1 MLTQLPFWS
10 SDLFESTEGFAI
22 VTKDESLTYS
32 KLNHMVTEYAAHL
45 AEFHLKNQL
54 AFLPMKMNIFSVV
67 RYLACLRESIVP
79 LLLPSDIDES
89 LMQNLYKVYK
99 PALSFGLDGSHDIE
113 LHNLPEVEVGLSK
126 NLAILLNT
134 SGSTGSAKL
143 VKLSHDNLHQN
154 AKAICDY
161 LKIDSQD
168 KAHCSLPL
176 SYSYGLSVLNSHLQ
190 AGACVYLSELTPLSA
205 NYYDELIGENITSM
219 SGVPFFYQMLFRTGF
234 FEKDIPS
241 LKVMTQAGGKL
252 ADNLVRK
259 FSEYAGL
266 HNIKFFVMYG
276 QTEATARISYVPP
289 EMLDHKIGSIGIP
302 IPGGKLRLSSD
313 GELIYS
319 GPNVM
324 MGYAESNADLFNAE
338 ESQIGSLS
346 TGDLARAD
354 ADGYYYITG
363 RLKRFVKLAGSR
375 YGLDEIETFL
385 EDEFEISCV
394 VAGKDDKLMIFL
406 EATTVADNLI
416 VTKLQDK
423 FLINRSFIK
432 VLSVDQLARK
442 TNGKKDYVS
451 YRDKYSGN

>member
-1 MLTQLPFWS
+1 MQLPFWS
-10 SDLFESTEGFAI
+10 SDLFESKEGFAL
-22 VTKDESLTYS
+22 VTREVSLTYS
-32 KLNHMVTEYAAHL
+32 ELNHMVNEFAAHL
-45 AEFHLKNQL
+45 AEFDLKNQV
-54 AFLPMKMNIFSVV
+54 AFLPMKMNILSVV

-79 LLLPSDIDES
+79 LLLPSHIDES
-89 LMQNLYKVYK
+89 LIQNLYEVYK
-99 PALSFGLDGSHDIE
+99 PALSFGLDGLHDIK
-113 LHNLPEVEVGLSK
+113 LHSASVSNVGLPK

-154 AKAICDY
+154 AKAICKY

-176 SYSYGLSVLNSHLQ
+176 SYSFGLSVLNTHLQ
-190 AGACVYLSELTPLSA
+190 AGACVFLSELTPLSE
-205 NYYDELIGENITSM
+205 NYYEELIGENITSM
-219 SGVPFFYQMLFRTGF
+219 SGVPFFFQMLFRTGF

-252 ADNLVRK
+252 GDNLVQK
-259 FSEYAGL
+259 FSEHADR
-266 HNIKFFVMYG
+266 HAINFFVMYG

-289 EMLDHKIGSIGIP
+289 EMLDRKIGSIGIS
-302 IPGGKLRLSSD
+302 IPGGKLRLSND

-324 MGYAESNADLFNAE
+324 MGYAQSNADLFTQK
-338 ESQIGSLS
+338 SKIGSLS

-394 VAGKDDKLMIFL
+394 VGGKDDKLMIFAEALTL
-406 EATTVADNLI
+406 EYNLI
-416 VTKLQDK
+416 ITKLQDK

-432 VLSVDQLARK
+432 ILSVDQLARK
-442 TNGKKDYVS
+442 TNGKKDYAF
-451 YRDKYSGN
+451 YRKKI

>member
-1 MLTQLPFWS
+1 MQLPFWS
-10 SDLFESTEGFAI
+10 SDLFESKEGFAL
-22 VTKDESLTYS
+22 VTREVSLTYS
-32 KLNHMVTEYAAHL
+32 ELNHMVNEFSAHL
-45 AEFHLKNQL
+45 AEFDLKNQV

-79 LLLPSDIDES
+79 LLLPSHIDES
-89 LMQNLYKVYK
+89 LMQNLYDVYK
-99 PALSFGLDGSHDIE
+99 PALSFGLDGLYDTE
-113 LHNLPEVEVGLSK
+113 LHSMSVSNVGLPK
-126 NLAILLNT
+126 NLAVLLNT

-154 AKAICDY
+154 AKAICKY
-161 LKIDSQD
+161 LKVDSRD

-176 SYSYGLSVLNSHLQ
+176 SYSYGLSVLNTHLQ
-190 AGACVYLSELTPLSA
+190 AGACVFLSELTPLSE
-205 NYYDELIGENITSM
+205 NYYEELIGENITSM
-219 SGVPFFYQMLFRTGF
+219 SGVPFFFQMLFRTGF

-252 ADNLVRK
+252 GDNLVQK
-259 FSEYAGL
+259 FSEHADR
-266 HNIKFFVMYG
+266 HAINFFVMYG

-289 EMLDHKIGSIGIP
+289 EMLDRKIGSIGIS
-302 IPGGKLRLSSD
+302 IPGGKLRLSND

-324 MGYAESNADLFNAE
+324 MGYAQSNADLFTQK
-338 ESQIGSLS
+338 SKIGSLS

-394 VAGKDDKLMIFL
+394 VGGKDDKLMIFAEVLTL
-406 EATTVADNLI
+406 EYNLI
-416 VTKLQDK
+416 ITKLQDK

-432 VLSVDQLARK
+432 ILSVDQLARK
-442 TNGKKDYVS
+442 TNGKKDYAF
-451 YRDKYSGN
+451 YRKKI

>member
-1 MLTQLPFWS
+1 MQLPFWS
-10 SDLFESTEGFAI
+10 SDLFESTEGLAL
-22 VTKDESLTYS
+22 VTRDVSLTYS
-32 KLNHMVTEYAAHL
+32 ELNHMVNECAAHL
-45 AEFHLKNQL
+45 AEFDLKNQV

-79 LLLPSDIDES
+79 LLLPSHIDES
-89 LMQNLYKVYK
+89 LMQNLYEMYK
-99 PALSFGLDGSHDIE
+99 PALSFGLDGLYDIE
-113 LHNLPEVEVGLSK
+113 LHSMSVSNVGLPK
-126 NLAILLNT
+126 NLAVLLNT

-143 VKLSHDNLHQN
+143 VKLSHDNLDQN
-154 AKAICDY
+154 AKAICEY
-161 LKIDSQD
+161 LKVDFRD

-176 SYSYGLSVLNSHLQ
+176 SYSYGLSVLNTHLQ
-190 AGACVYLSELTPLSA
+190 AGACVYLSELTPFSE
-205 NYYDELIGENITSM
+205 NYYDELVGENITSM

-252 ADNLVRK
+252 GDNLVRK
-259 FSEYAGL
+259 FSEYADR
-266 HNIKFFVMYG
+266 HTINFFVMYG

-289 EMLDHKIGSIGIP
+289 EMLDQKIGSIGIP
-302 IPGGKLRLSSD
+302 IPGGKLRLSGD

-324 MGYAESNADLFNAE
+324 MGYAQSKAE
-338 ESQIGSLS
+338 LYAQESQIDSLS
-346 TGDLARAD
+346 TGDLARED
-354 ADGYYYITG
+354 EDGYYYITG

-394 VAGKDDKLMIFL
+394 VGGKDDKLMIFAEASTL
-406 EATTVADNLI
+406 ENNLI

-432 VLSVDQLARK
+432 VLSVDLLARK
-442 TNGKKDYVS
+442 TNGKKDYAF
-451 YRDKYSGN
+451 YRERYSGN

>member
-1 MLTQLPFWS
+1 MQLPFWS
-10 SDLFESTEGFAI
+10 SDLFESIDGFAL
-22 VTKDESLTYS
+22 VTRDVSLTYS
-32 KLNHMVTEYAAHL
+32 DLNHMVNEYAAHL
-45 AEFHLKNQL
+45 AEFDLKNQV

-89 LMQNLYKVYK
+89 LMQYLYELYK
-99 PALSFGLDGSHDIE
+99 PALSFGLDGLHDIE
-113 LHNLPEVEVGLSK
+113 LHSMSVSNVGLPK
-126 NLAILLNT
+126 NLAVLLST

-143 VKLSHDNLHQN
+143 VKLSHDNLDQN
-154 AKAICDY
+154 AKAICEY
-161 LKIDSQD
+161 LKVDFRD

-176 SYSYGLSVLNSHLQ
+176 SYSYGLSVLNTHLQ
-190 AGACVYLSELTPLSA
+190 AGACVYLSELTPFSE
-205 NYYDELIGENITSM
+205 NYYDELVGENITSM

-252 ADNLVRK
+252 GDNLVRK
-259 FSEYAGL
+259 FSEYADR
-266 HNIKFFVMYG
+266 HTINFFVMYG

-289 EMLDHKIGSIGIP
+289 EMLDQKIGSIGIP

-324 MGYAESNADLFNAE
+324 MGYAQSNADLFAQ

-394 VAGKDDKLMIFL
+394 VAGKDDKLMIFAEASTL
-406 EATTVADNLI
+406 ENNLI

-442 TNGKKDYVS
+442 TNGKKDYAF
-451 YRDKYSGN
+451 YRERYSGN

>member
-1 MLTQLPFWS
+1 MQLPFWS
-10 SDLFESTEGFAI
+10 SDLFESTEGFAL
-22 VTKDESLTYS
+22 VTRDVSLTYS
-32 KLNHMVTEYAAHL
+32 ELNYMVNEYAAHL
-45 AEFHLKNQL
+45 AEFDLKNQV

-79 LLLPSDIDES
+79 LLLPSHIDES
-89 LMQNLYKVYK
+89 LMQNLYEVYK
-99 PALSFGLDGSHDIE
+99 PALSFGLDGLYDTE
-113 LHNLPEVEVGLSK
+113 LHSMSVSNVGLPK
-126 NLAILLNT
+126 NLAVLLNT

-154 AKAICDY
+154 AKAICKY
-161 LKIDSQD
+161 LKVDSRD

-176 SYSYGLSVLNSHLQ
+176 SYSYGLSVLNTHLQ
-190 AGACVYLSELTPLSA
+190 AGACVFLSELTPLSE
-205 NYYDELIGENITSM
+205 NYYEELIGENITSM

-252 ADNLVRK
+252 GDNLVRK
-259 FSEYAGL
+259 FSEYADR
-266 HNIKFFVMYG
+266 HTINFFVMYG

-289 EMLDHKIGSIGIP
+289 EMLNHKIGSIGIP
-302 IPGGKLRLSSD
+302 IPGGKLRLSND

-324 MGYAESNADLFNAE
+324 MGYAQSNTDLFTQ

-375 YGLDEIETFL
+375 YGLDEIEAFL
-385 EDEFEISCV
+385 EDEFEISCA
-394 VAGKDDKLMIFL
+394 VAGKDDKLMIFSEASIL
-406 EATTVADNLI
+406 ENNLI

-423 FLINRSFIK
+423 FMINRSFIK

-442 TNGKKDYVS
+442 TNGKKDYAF
-451 YRDKYSGN
+451 YRERYSGN

>member
-1 MLTQLPFWS
+1 MQLPFWS
-10 SDLFESTEGFAI
+10 SDLFESTEGFAL
-22 VTKDESLTYS
+22 VTRDVSLTYS
-32 KLNHMVTEYAAHL
+32 ELNYMVNEYVAYL
-45 AEFHLKNQL
+45 AEFDLKNQV

-79 LLLPSDIDES
+79 LLLPSHIDES
-89 LMQNLYKVYK
+89 LMQNLYEVYK
-99 PALSFGLDGSHDIE
+99 PVLSFGLDGLYDTE
-113 LHNLPEVEVGLSK
+113 LHSMSVPNVGLPK
-126 NLAILLNT
+126 NLAVLLNT

-154 AKAICDY
+154 AKAICKY
-161 LKIDSQD
+161 LKVDSRD

-176 SYSYGLSVLNSHLQ
+176 SYSYGLSVLNTHLQ
-190 AGACVYLSELTPLSA
+190 AGACVYLSELTPLSE
-205 NYYDELIGENITSM
+205 NYYDELIEENITSM

-252 ADNLVRK
+252 GDNLVRK
-259 FSEYAGL
+259 FSEYADR
-266 HNIKFFVMYG
+266 HNINFFVMYG

-289 EMLDHKIGSIGIP
+289 EMLNHKIGSIGIP
-302 IPGGKLRLSSD
+302 IPGGKLRLSND

-324 MGYAESNADLFNAE
+324 MGYAQSNADLFTQ

-375 YGLDEIETFL
+375 YGLDEIEAFL

-394 VAGKDDKLMIFL
+394 VSGKDDKLMIFSEASIL
-406 EATTVADNLI
+406 ENNLI

-423 FLINRSFIK
+423 FMINRSFIK

-442 TNGKKDYVS
+442 TNGKKDYAF
-451 YRDKYSGN
+451 YREKYSEN

>member
-1 MLTQLPFWS
+1 MQLPFWS
-10 SDLFESTEGFAI
+10 SDLFESTEGFAL
-22 VTKDESLTYS
+22 VTRDVSLTYS
-32 KLNHMVTEYAAHL
+32 ELNHMVNECAAHL
-45 AEFHLKNQL
+45 AEFDLKNQV

-79 LLLPSDIDES
+79 LLLPSHIDES
-89 LMQNLYKVYK
+89 LMQNLYEVYK
-99 PALSFGLDGSHDIE
+99 PALSFGLDGLYDTE
-113 LHNLPEVEVGLSK
+113 LHSMSVSNVGLPK
-126 NLAILLNT
+126 NLAVLLNT

-154 AKAICDY
+154 AKAICKY
-161 LKIDSQD
+161 LKVDSRD

-176 SYSYGLSVLNSHLQ
+176 SYSYGLSVLNTHLQ
-190 AGACVYLSELTPLSA
+190 AGACVYLSELTPLSE
-205 NYYDELIGENITSM
+205 NYYDELIEENITSM

-252 ADNLVRK
+252 GDNLVRK
-259 FSEYAGL
+259 FSEYADR
-266 HNIKFFVMYG
+266 HTIKFFVMYG

-289 EMLDHKIGSIGIP
+289 DMLNHKIGSIGVP

-324 MGYAESNADLFNAE
+324 MGYAQSNADLFITE

-394 VAGKDDKLMIFL
+394 VAGKDDKLMIFAEASIL
-406 EATTVADNLI
+406 ENNLI

-442 TNGKKDYVS
+442 TNGKKDYAF
-451 YRDKYSGN
+451 YRKKYSGN

>member
-1 MLTQLPFWS
+1 MQLPFWS
-10 SDLFESTEGFAI
+10 SDLFESTEGIALATSDI
-22 VTKDESLTYS
+22 RLSYTD
-32 KLNHMVTEYAAHL
+32 LNQMVNDYADFL
-45 AEFHLKNQL
+45 IDLDLKNQL
-54 AFLPMKMNIFSVV
+54 AFLPMEINISSVV
-67 RYLACLRESIVP
+67 RYLACLRTSIVP
-79 LLLPSDIDES
+79 LLLPSGIEES
-89 LMQNLYKVYK
+89 LMQNLEEVYK
-99 PALSFGLDGSHDIE
+99 PSLMFGLNGLKDI
-113 LHNLPEVEVGLSK
+113 HVSCNVSSTGGLPK
-126 NLAILLNT
+126 NLAVLLNT

-161 LKIDSQD
+161 LKIDSRD

-176 SYSYGLSVLNSHLQ
+176 SYSYGLSVLNTHLQ
-190 AGACVYLSELTPLSA
+190 AGACVYLSELTPFSE
-205 NYYDELIGENITSM
+205 NYYYELIGENITSM

-252 ADNLVRK
+252 GDNLVRK
-259 FSEYAGL
+259 FSEYARL
-266 HNIKFFVMYG
+266 QNKKFFVMYG

-289 EMLDHKIGSIGIP
+289 EMLAHKIGSIGIP

-324 MGYAESNADLFNAE
+324 MGYAQSYVDLFSAE

-394 VAGKDDKLMIFL
+394 VAGKDDKLMIFAEASIL
-406 EATTVADNLI
+406 ENNLI

-442 TNGKKDYVS
+442 TNGKKDYAF
-451 YRDKYSGN
+451 YREKYSGN

>member
-22 VTKDESLTYS
+22 ITRDVSLTYS
-32 KLNHMVTEYAAHL
+32 ELNHMVTEYAAHL
-45 AEFHLKNQL
+45 AEFDLKNQL

-89 LMQNLYKVYK
+89 LMQNLYEVYK
-99 PALSFGLDGSHDIE
+99 PALSFGLGGSHDIE
-113 LHNLPEVEVGLSK
+113 LHTMPVSKGGLLK
-126 NLAILLNT
+126 NLAVLLNT

-154 AKAICDY
+154 AKAICEY
-161 LKIDSQD
+161 LKIDSRD

-176 SYSYGLSVLNSHLQ
+176 SYSYGLSVLNTHLQ
-190 AGACVYLSELTPLSA
+190 AGACVYLSELTPFSE

-241 LKVMTQAGGKL
+241 IKVMTQAGGKL
-252 ADNLVRK
+252 GDNLVRK
-259 FSEYAGL
+259 FSEHAKR
-266 HNIKFFVMYG
+266 HTINFFVMYG
-276 QTEATARISYVPP
+276 QTEATARMSYVPP
-289 EMLDHKIGSIGIP
+289 EMLDQKIGSIGIP
-302 IPGGKLRLSSD
+302 IPGGKLRLSCD

-324 MGYAESNADLFNAE
+324 MGYAESDADLFTK

-406 EATTVADNLI
+406 EESILENHLI
-416 VTKLQDK
+416 ITKLQDK

-442 TNGKKDYVS
+442 SSGKKDYVF
-451 YRDKYSGN
+451 YRERYSGN

>member
-1 MLTQLPFWS
+1 MQLPFWS
-10 SDLFESTEGFAI
+10 SDLFESIEGFAL
-22 VTKDESLTYS
+22 VTRDVSLTYS
-32 KLNHMVTEYAAHL
+32 DLNHMVNEYAAHL
-45 AEFHLKNQL
+45 AEFDLKNQV

-79 LLLPSDIDES
+79 LLLPSDLDES
-89 LMQNLYKVYK
+89 LMQNLYEVYK
-99 PALSFGLDGSHDIE
+99 PALSFGLDGLYDTE
-113 LHNLPEVEVGLSK
+113 LHSMRAPNVALPK

-143 VKLSHDNLHQN
+143 VKLSHYNLHQN

-161 LKIDSQD
+161 LKIDSRD

-176 SYSYGLSVLNSHLQ
+176 SYSYGLSVLNTHLQ
-190 AGACVYLSELTPLSA
+190 AGACVYLSDLTPFSE

-252 ADNLVRK
+252 GDNLVRK

-266 HNIKFFVMYG
+266 QNIKFFVMYG

-289 EMLDHKIGSIGIP
+289 EMLAHKIGSIGIP

-346 TGDLARAD
+346 TGDLARVD

-406 EATTVADNLI
+406 EATTLVDNLI

-432 VLSVDQLARK
+432 VLSVDQLVRK
-442 TNGKKDYVS
+442 ANGKKDYAS

>member
-1 MLTQLPFWS
+1 MSTQLPFWS

-22 VTKDESLTYS
+22 ATKDVNLTYS
-32 KLNHMVTEYAAHL
+32 DLNHMVTEYAAHL
-45 AEFHLKNQL
+45 AEFDLKNQL

-89 LMQNLYKVYK
+89 LMQNLYEVYK
-99 PALSFGLDGSHDIE
+99 PALSFGLDDLYEIE
-113 LHNLPEVEVGLSK
+113 LHSMPVLEVGLSK
-126 NLAILLNT
+126 NLAVLLNT

-143 VKLSHDNLHQN
+143 VKLSHDNLYQN
-154 AKAICDY
+154 TKAICEY
-161 LKIDSQD
+161 LKISSLD

-176 SYSYGLSVLNSHLQ
+176 SYSYGLSVLNTHLQ
-190 AGACVYLSELTPLSA
+190 AGACVYLSELTPFSE
-205 NYYDELIGENITSM
+205 NYYDELIEENITSI

-234 FEKDIPS
+234 FEKDMPT

-252 ADNLVRK
+252 GDNLVRK
-259 FSEYAGL
+259 FSEYAKL
-266 HNIKFFVMYG
+266 HTINFFVMYG

-289 EMLDHKIGSIGIP
+289 EMLDQKIGSIGIA

-313 GELIYS
+313 GELVYS

-324 MGYAESNADLFNAE
+324 MGYARSKADLFLK

-346 TGDLARAD
+346 TGDLARVD
-354 ADGYYYITG
+354 ADGYYYIYG

-375 YGLDEIETFL
+375 YGLDEIEIFL

-394 VAGKDDKLMIFL
+394 AAGKDDKLIIFL
-406 EATTVADNLI
+406 EQSTLENNLI
-416 VTKLQDK
+416 ITKLQDK

-432 VLSVDQLARK
+432 VLSGEQLARK
-442 TNGKKDYVS
+442 PNGKKDYAF
-451 YRDKYSGN
+451 YRERYSEN

>member
-1 MLTQLPFWS
+1 MP
-10 SDLFESTEGFAI
+10 
-22 VTKDESLTYS
+22 
-32 KLNHMVTEYAAHL
+32 
-45 AEFHLKNQL
+45 
-54 AFLPMKMNIFSVV
+54 VV
-67 RYLACLRESIVP
+67 
-79 LLLPSDIDES
+79 
-89 LMQNLYKVYK
+89 
-99 PALSFGLDGSHDIE
+99 
-113 LHNLPEVEVGLSK
+113 
-126 NLAILLNT
+126 
-134 SGSTGSAKL
+134 
-143 VKLSHDNLHQN
+143 
-154 AKAICDY
+154 
-161 LKIDSQD
+161 
-168 KAHCSLPL
+168 
-176 SYSYGLSVLNSHLQ
+176 
-190 AGACVYLSELTPLSA
+190 
-205 NYYDELIGENITSM
+205 
-219 SGVPFFYQMLFRTGF
+219 
-234 FEKDIPS
+234 
-241 LKVMTQAGGKL
+241 
-252 ADNLVRK
+252 
-259 FSEYAGL
+259 

-324 MGYAESNADLFNAE
+324 MGYAQSNADLFNAE

-394 VAGKDDKLMIFL
+394 VAGKDDKLMIFAEASTL
-406 EATTVADNLI
+406 ENNLI

-442 TNGKKDYVS
+442 TNGKKDYAF
-451 YRDKYSGN
+451 YRERYSGN

>member
-1 MLTQLPFWS
+1 MQLPFWS
-10 SDLFESTEGFAI
+10 SDLFESTEGFAL
-22 VTKDESLTYS
+22 VTRDVSLTYS
-32 KLNHMVTEYAAHL
+32 ELNYMVNEYVAHL
-45 AEFHLKNQL
+45 AEFDLKNQV

-79 LLLPSDIDES
+79 LLLPSHIDES
-89 LMQNLYKVYK
+89 LMQNLYEVYK
-99 PALSFGLDGSHDIE
+99 PVLSFGLDGLYDTE
-113 LHNLPEVEVGLSK
+113 LHSMSVPNVGLPK
-126 NLAILLNT
+126 NLAVLLNT

-154 AKAICDY
+154 AKAICKY
-161 LKIDSQD
+161 LKVDSRD

-176 SYSYGLSVLNSHLQ
+176 SYSYGLSVLNTHLQ
-190 AGACVYLSELTPLSA
+190 AGACVYLSELTPLSE
-205 NYYDELIGENITSM
+205 NYYDELIEENITSM

-252 ADNLVRK
+252 GDNLVRK
-259 FSEYAGL
+259 FSEYADR
-266 HNIKFFVMYG
+266 HNINFFVMYG

-289 EMLDHKIGSIGIP
+289 EMLNHKIGSIGIP
-302 IPGGKLRLSSD
+302 IPGGKLRLSND

-324 MGYAESNADLFNAE
+324 MGYAQSNADLFTQ

-375 YGLDEIETFL
+375 YGLDEIEAFL

-394 VAGKDDKLMIFL
+394 VAGKDDKLMIFSEASIL
-406 EATTVADNLI
+406 ENNLI

-423 FLINRSFIK
+423 FMINRSFIK

-442 TNGKKDYVS
+442 TNGKKDYAF
-451 YRDKYSGN
+451 YREKYSEN

>member
-1 MLTQLPFWS
+1 MQLPFWS
-10 SDLFESTEGFAI
+10 SDLFESTEGFAL
-22 VTKDESLTYS
+22 VTSDVSLTYS
-32 KLNHMVTEYAAHL
+32 DLNHMVNEYAAHL
-45 AEFHLKNQL
+45 AEFDLKNQV

-79 LLLPSDIDES
+79 LLLPSHIDES
-89 LMQNLYKVYK
+89 LMQNLYDVYK
-99 PALSFGLDGSHDIE
+99 PALSFGLDGLYDTE
-113 LHNLPEVEVGLSK
+113 LHSMSVSNVGLPK
-126 NLAILLNT
+126 NLAVLLNT

-154 AKAICDY
+154 AKAICEY
-161 LKIDSQD
+161 LKVDSRD

-176 SYSYGLSVLNSHLQ
+176 SYSYGLSVLNTHLQ
-190 AGACVYLSELTPLSA
+190 AGACVYLSELTPLSE

-252 ADNLVRK
+252 GDNLVRK
-259 FSEYAGL
+259 FSEYADR
-266 HNIKFFVMYG
+266 HAIKFFVMYG

-289 EMLDHKIGSIGIP
+289 EMLNHKIGSIGIS
-302 IPGGKLRLSSD
+302 IPGGKLRLSND

-324 MGYAESNADLFNAE
+324 MGYAQSHADLFTQ
-338 ESQIGSLS
+338 ESQIDSLS

-363 RLKRFVKLAGSR
+363 RVKRFVKLAGSR
-375 YGLDEIETFL
+375 YGLDEIEAFL

-394 VAGKDDKLMIFL
+394 VAGKDDELMIFPEASTL
-406 EATTVADNLI
+406 ENNLI
-416 VTKLQDK
+416 ITTLQDK

-432 VLSVDQLARK
+432 ILSVDQLARK
-442 TNGKKDYVS
+442 ANGKKDYAF
-451 YRDKYSGN
+451 YRERYSGN

>member
-1 MLTQLPFWS
+1 MQLPFWS
-10 SDLFESTEGFAI
+10 SDLFESTEGIALATSDI
-22 VTKDESLTYS
+22 RLSYTD
-32 KLNHMVTEYAAHL
+32 LNQMVNDYADFL
-45 AEFHLKNQL
+45 IDLDLKNQL
-54 AFLPMKMNIFSVV
+54 AFLPMEMNISSVV
-67 RYLACLRESIVP
+67 RYLACLRTSIVP
-79 LLLPSDIDES
+79 LLLPSGIKES
-89 LMQNLYKVYK
+89 LMQNLKEVYK
-99 PALSFGLDGSHDIE
+99 PSLMFGLNGLKDI
-113 LHNLPEVEVGLSK
+113 HVSSNVSYTGGLPK
-126 NLAILLNT
+126 NLAVLLNT

-154 AKAICDY
+154 AKAICEY
-161 LKIDSQD
+161 LKIDSRD

-176 SYSYGLSVLNSHLQ
+176 SYSYGLSVLNTHLQ
-190 AGACVYLSELTPLSA
+190 AGACVYLSELTPFSE

-252 ADNLVRK
+252 GDNLVRK
-259 FSEYAGL
+259 FSEYAK
-266 HNIKFFVMYG
+266 HRTINFFVMYG

-289 EMLDHKIGSIGIP
+289 EMLDQKIGSIGIP

-324 MGYAESNADLFNAE
+324 MGYAESDADLFTK

-394 VAGKDDKLMIFL
+394 VAGKDDKLMIFAEASTL
-406 EATTVADNLI
+406 ENNLI

-442 TNGKKDYVS
+442 TNGKKDYS
-451 YRDKYSGN
+451 FYRKKYSGN

>member
-1 MLTQLPFWS
+1 MQLPFWS
-10 SDLFESTEGFAI
+10 SDLFESTEGFAL
-22 VTKDESLTYS
+22 VTRDVSLTYS
-32 KLNHMVTEYAAHL
+32 ELNYMVNEYVAHL
-45 AEFHLKNQL
+45 AEFDLKNQV

-79 LLLPSDIDES
+79 LLLPSHIDES
-89 LMQNLYKVYK
+89 LMQNLYEVYK
-99 PALSFGLDGSHDIE
+99 PVLSFGLDGLYDTE
-113 LHNLPEVEVGLSK
+113 LHSMSVPNVGLPK
-126 NLAILLNT
+126 NLAVLLNT

-154 AKAICDY
+154 AKAICKY
-161 LKIDSQD
+161 LKVDSRD

-176 SYSYGLSVLNSHLQ
+176 SYSYGLSVLNTHLQ
-190 AGACVYLSELTPLSA
+190 AGACVYLSELTPLSE
-205 NYYDELIGENITSM
+205 NYYDELIEENITSM

-252 ADNLVRK
+252 GDNLVRK
-259 FSEYAGL
+259 FSEYADR
-266 HNIKFFVMYG
+266 HNINFFVMYG

-289 EMLDHKIGSIGIP
+289 EMLNHKIGSIGIP
-302 IPGGKLRLSSD
+302 IPGGKLRLSND

-324 MGYAESNADLFNAE
+324 MGYAQSNADLFTQ

-375 YGLDEIETFL
+375 YGLDEIEAFL

-394 VAGKDDKLMIFL
+394 VSGKDDKLMIFSEASIL
-406 EATTVADNLI
+406 ENNLI

-423 FLINRSFIK
+423 FMINRSFIK

-442 TNGKKDYVS
+442 TNGKKDYAF
-451 YRDKYSGN
+451 YREKYSEN